1 MKIGIMTFWESQSN
15 YGQILQ
21 VFALQTFLEQNGHE
35 AFVIRYKL
43 VAPAA
48 RKKTVLERVRNFKL
62 TRFVNNRRYKG
73 KKTFEQVQ
81 KPRQFDMFKKE
92 YLKFSAGEYQ
102 SVPQLVAAPPEAD
115 VYIAGSD
122 QVWNNSFSVSC
133 EAFLLGFGG
142 NETKRLSYAASFGK
156 KELDPVTT
164 QLFERYIGKFNDI
177 SVREKSGLEICRKLG
192 VAGTWVPDP
201 TLLFNREE
209 WLKLLKI
216 PVQPAT
222 NNATKQVLLYT
233 LGNSAIKDKR
243 QYMQYA
249 RKVAGQN
256 VVHVSANEDYA
267 GAHYLTIQE
276 WVAGIQKADFIITNS
291 FHGVVFCII
300 CNRNFVVLPNSGHAA
315 GMNER
320 IDSLLGRLD
329 LTDHLMYEYNQERL
343 DKLRTKNI
351 NWQPVNQTIRDW
363 QEDALA
369 FLQRNLN

>member
-48 RKKTVLERVRNFKL
+48 RKKTILERVRDFKL

-73 KKTFEQVQ
+73 KKAFEQLK
-81 KPRQFDMFKKE
+81 KPRQFDVFKKD
-92 YLKFSAGEYQ
+92 YLKFSTGEYQ
-102 SVPQLVAAPPEAD
+102 SVPQLVATPPEAD

-142 NETKRLSYAASFGK
+142 QQTKRLSYAASFGK

-164 QLFERYIGKFNDI
+164 ELFERHIGKFNDV

-209 WLKLLKI
+209 WLKLLGI
-216 PVQPAT
+216 TEQPAAAG
-222 NNATKQVLLYT
+222 NEKHVLLYT

-243 QYMQYA
+243 QYIQYA
-249 RKVAGQN
+249 QQTAGQN

-267 GAHYLTIQE
+267 GAHYLTIPE
-276 WVAGIQKADFIITNS
+276 WVAAIHKADFIITNS

-329 LTDHLMYEYNQERL
+329 LTDHLMYAFDRERL
-343 DKLRTKNI
+343 DKLRTKKI
-351 NWQPVNQTIRDW
+351 NWHPVNQTIKDW

-369 FLQRNLN
+369 FFQRNLN